1 MDKETIRFVDIE
13 TKIHELHRCKKSY
26 ILEDVDIDKVLV
38 SNKISS
44 YEKTVNTL
52 LVTCL
57 MIIKL
62 THYM

>member
-13 TKIHELHRCKKSY
+13 TKIHKLHRCKKSY

-44 YEKTVNTL
+44 YEKL
-52 LVTCL
+52 LV
-57 MIIKL
+57 
-62 THYM
+62 